1 MQAIERIQITRAI
14 RAAAKAGFV
23 VVAVNEGGDDLMP
36 VTTEAEVLD
45 AIDAVDFDCTIVF
58 EGLVDGNKR
67 RPGLFCVIGN
77 GADVISDYTCCP
89 GFEEAIERVG
99 EVDMDVLGA
108 VTLDAL
114 DALAAIVAECQ
125 RARWLGQDM
134 KGIYDTAKV
143 VLAKAE
149 TVFTAD

>member
-23 VVAVNEGGDDLMP
+23 MVAVNEGGDDLMP

-45 AIDAVDFDCTIVF
+45 AIDAVDF
-58 EGLVDGNKR
+58 DGNKR

-108 VTLDAL
+108 VTLAAL